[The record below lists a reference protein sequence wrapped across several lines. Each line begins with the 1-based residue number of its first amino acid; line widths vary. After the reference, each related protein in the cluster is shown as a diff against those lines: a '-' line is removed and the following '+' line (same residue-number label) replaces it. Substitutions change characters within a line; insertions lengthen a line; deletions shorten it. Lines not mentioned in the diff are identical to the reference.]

1 MVSESQTTRQRF
13 QQQTVIITGGSR
25 GIGKAIALAFAAE
38 GADIVLNYGSNA
50 EAARQAA
57 AEVEAQGRRCVL
69 VPGSVASPDVPGQ
82 LREAALS
89 HFGRIDVLVNNAGI
103 SRDGHLMMLQAAAWR
118 ETVDVNLYG
127 ALACCQAVIPTMM
140 QQGRGAII
148 NMSSSAGIRGR
159 AGQVPYA
166 ATKGALIGLTQ
177 ALAGELGPHGIR
189 VNCVAP
195 GFVETEMVAGLMNRP
210 GVREGFIQATPI
222 RRLGTVEDVAN
233 ATLFLASPE
242 SAYVVGDVLRVNGG
256 LVL

>member
-1 MVSESQTTRQRF
+1 MSSSQAVRQRF
-13 QQQTVIITGGSR
+13 EKQAVIITGASR
-25 GIGKAIALAFAAE
+25 GIGRAIALAFASE
-38 GADIVLNYGSNA
+38 GADIVLNYGTNT

-57 AEVEAQGRRCVL
+57 AEVEAKGRRCVL
-69 VPGSVASPDVPGQ
+69 VPGSVANPDLPGQ

-89 HFGRIDVLVNNAGI
+89 SFGRIDVLVNNAGI
-103 SRDGHLMMLQAAAWR
+103 SRDGHMMMMPVAGWR
-118 ETVDVNLYG
+118 ETLDVNLYG
-127 ALACCQAVIPTMM
+127 SIACCQAVIPSMK

-166 ATKGALIGLTQ
+166 ATKGALIGLTK

-195 GFVETEMVAGLMNRP
+195 GFVETDMVSGLMSRP
-210 GVREGFIQATPI
+210 GVREGVIQATPI
-222 RRLGTVEDVAN
+222 RRLGTVEDVAS

-242 SAYVVGDVLRVNGG
+242 SAYVVGGVLLVNGG
-256 LVL
+256 LVM

>member
-1 MVSESQTTRQRF
+1 MSGSQAVRQRF
-13 QQQTVIITGGSR
+13 EKQAVIITGGSR
-25 GIGKAIALAFAAE
+25 GIGKAIALAFASE
-38 GADIVLNYGSNA
+38 GADVVLNYGSNA

-57 AEVEAQGRRCVL
+57 AEVEARGRRCVL
-69 VPGSVASPDVPGQ
+69 VPGSVADPEVAGQ

-89 HFGRIDVLVNNAGI
+89 SFGRIDVLVNNAGI
-103 SRDGHLMMLQAAAWR
+103 SRDGHLMMMSAAAWR
-118 ETVDVNLYG
+118 ETVDVNLHG
-127 ALACCQAVIPTMM
+127 TLACCQAVIPTMK
-140 QQGRGAII
+140 QQGHGAII
-148 NMSSSAGIRGR
+148 TMSSSAGVRGR

-166 ATKGALIGLTQ
+166 ATKGALIGLTK

-195 GFVETEMVAGLMNRP
+195 GFVETEMVSGLMSRP

-242 SAYVVGDVLRVNGG
+242 SAYVVGATLLVNGG
-256 LVL
+256 LLM

>member
-1 MVSESQTTRQRF
+1 MSESQAARQRF
-13 QQQTVIITGGSR
+13 QQQAVIITGGSR
-25 GIGKAIALAFAAE
+25 GIGRAIALAFASE
-38 GADIVLNYGSNA
+38 GADIVLNYGSNT

-57 AEVEAQGRRCVL
+57 AEVEAKGRRCVL
-69 VPGSVASPDVPGQ
+69 VPGSVANPELPGQ
-82 LREAALS
+82 LRDAALS
-89 HFGRIDVLVNNAGI
+89 NFGRIDVLVNNAGI
-103 SRDGHLMMLQAAAWR
+103 SRDGHLMMLQSAAWR

-127 ALACCQAVIPTMM
+127 ALACCQAVIGPMM
-140 QQGRGAII
+140 KQGRGAII
-148 NMSSSAGIRGR
+148 NMSSTAGIRGR

-177 ALAGELGPHGIR
+177 TLAGELGPYGIR

-195 GFVETEMVAGLMNRP
+195 GFVETEMVEGLMKRP

-256 LVL
+256 LVM